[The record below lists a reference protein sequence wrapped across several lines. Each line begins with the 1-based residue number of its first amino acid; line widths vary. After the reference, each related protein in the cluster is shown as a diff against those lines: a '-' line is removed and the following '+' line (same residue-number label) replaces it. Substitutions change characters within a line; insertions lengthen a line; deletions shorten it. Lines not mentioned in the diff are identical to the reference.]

1 MTPRPGTVSRRSMAV
16 VALANLGAVG
26 LIGAMNIHL
35 LFFYTDVLGIAPY
48 IMNTA
53 LMISQLWDIVNDPLA
68 GHLTDITRSRWGR
81 RRVYLRLGAL
91 PLGLSCA
98 LLWWAPAA
106 LAEWKLFAWVLGAYL
121 LFDTF
126 FTLTMVALNSLV
138 AGLSTDYDERS
149 TLAAWASVGAL
160 VGYFL
165 GAAGVPAVA
174 QWWGNART
182 GFAGAGVAL
191 GAIATLGMLA
201 AGFFLREPAALP
213 PREKTDLRAL
223 LLPLR
228 NKPFRWVLGGASIAR
243 LAFTFMTAGLPYF
256 VVHWMKDPGGV
267 PKTMGFVMGLVGL
280 FIPFWRWIIGRWDK
294 GRAYAAG
301 LAVTGL
307 AMASLWFTPAGGSAI
322 AWVSLSVVGMGLAS
336 HWVAPTALLPDA
348 IDWDEHHSGQRRDGI
363 HFGLFGLLDKIA
375 RTLGVL
381 MLGWGLAAVGYRGGT
396 PSDAALTGFRALF
409 GPGMGLLLLLAAGLM
424 ARYPLN
430 RLEHQRLRDAMRDRA
445 AGPGTFE
452 P

>member
-1 MTPRPGTVSRRSMAV
+1 MGV
-16 VALANLGAVG
+16 VALANMGAVG

-81 RRVYLRLGAL
+81 RRIYLLIGAL
-91 PLGLSCA
+91 PLGVTCA
-98 LLWWAPAA
+98 LLWWAPAG
-106 LAEWKLFAWVLGAYL
+106 LAEWKLFAWILFAYL

-138 AGLSTDYDERS
+138 AALSTDYDERS

-160 VGYFL
+160 IGYFL

-174 QWWGNART
+174 HWWGNART

-191 GAIATLGMLA
+191 GVLATVGMLA
-201 AGFFLREPAALP
+201 AGVLLREPP
-213 PREKTDLRAL
+213 VVVPREKMSLKTL

-228 NKPFRWVLGGASIAR
+228 NKPFRSVLAGTSVAR
-243 LAFTFMTAGLPYF
+243 LAFTFMTAGMPYF

-267 PKTMGFVMGLVGL
+267 PKAMGFVMAMVGL
-280 FIPFWRWIIGRWDK
+280 FIPFWRWVIGRWDK

-301 LAVTGL
+301 LSVTGL
-307 AMASLWFTPAGGSAI
+307 AMASLWLTPRGGGAA
-322 AWVSLSVVGMGLAS
+322 AWISLSVVGMGLAA

-363 HFGLFGLLDKIA
+363 HFGLFGLIDKIA

-381 MLGWGLAAVGYRGGT
+381 LLGWGLAAVGYRGGT
-396 PSDAALTGFRALF
+396 PSEAALTGFRALF
-409 GPGMGLLLLLAAGLM
+409 GPGMGLLLLIAAGFM
-424 ARYPLN
+424 ARYPLD
-430 RLEHQRLRDAMRDRA
+430 RLAHQRLRDAMRTRQS
-445 AGPGTFE
+445 GFPPIE

>member
-1 MTPRPGTVSRRSMAV
+1 MTPRSPALTRRALAV
-16 VALANLGAVG
+16 VALANTGAVG

-53 LMISQLWDIVNDPLA
+53 LMISQFWDVVNDPLA
-68 GHLTDITRSRWGR
+68 GHLTDNTRSRWGR
-81 RRVYLRLGAL
+81 RRIYLRIGAV
-91 PLGLSCA
+91 PLGVSCA

-106 LAEWKLFAWVLGAYL
+106 LAEWKLFLWILFSYL

-126 FTLTMVALNSLV
+126 FTLTLVALNSLV
-138 AGLSTDYDERS
+138 AALSTDYDERS
-149 TLAAWASVGAL
+149 TLAAWTSIGAL

-174 QWWGNART
+174 HWWGNARA

-191 GAIATLGMLA
+191 GLLATVGMLT
-201 AGFFLREPAALP
+201 AGFLLHDPP
-213 PREKTDLRAL
+213 VHTPREKTEWRTL

-228 NKPFRWVLGGASIAR
+228 NRPFRWVLAGASIAR
-243 LAFTFMTAGLPYF
+243 LAFTFMTAALPYF
-256 VVHWMKDPGGV
+256 VVHWLKDPGGV
-267 PKTMGFVMGLVGL
+267 PKAMGFVMGMVGL
-280 FIPFWRWIIGRWDK
+280 FIPFWRWMIGRWDK
-294 GRAYAAG
+294 GRAYALG
-301 LAVTGL
+301 LAVTGV
-307 AMASLWFTPAGGSAI
+307 AMASLWLAPEGGGAA
-322 AWVSLSVVGMGLAS
+322 AWISLSVVGFGLAS
-336 HWVAPTALLPDA
+336 HWVAPSALLPDA
-348 IDWDEHHSGQRRDGI
+348 IDWDEHHSGSRRDGI

-381 MLGWGLAAVGYRGGT
+381 LLGWGLAAVGYKGGA
-396 PSDAALTGFRALF
+396 PSAEAMTGFRALF
-409 GPGMGLLLLLAAGLM
+409 GPGMGLLLMVAAGLM

-430 RLEHQRLRDAMRDRA
+430 RLEHHRLREAMRA
-445 AGPGTFE
+445 KVPPSPIE